1 MGRLRPVT
9 IKRRSEMHR
18 TLDADAPQG
27 DDAATLPEERVDPL
41 LIETPDDDTRTPDD
55 DIREGKFRLYGSS
68 EEFLASIEARI

>member
-27 DDAATLPEERVDPL
+27 DAAATLPEERVDPL
-41 LIETPDDDTRTPDD
+41 LTETPDD
-55 DIREGKFRLYGSS
+55 DIREGMFSLYGSS
-68 EEFLASIEARI
+68 EEFLASIEAHI

>member
-9 IKRRSEMHR
+9 IKPRSEVYR
-18 TLDADAPQG
+18 TLDADAPQD

-55 DIREGKFRLYGSS
+55 DIREGKFRFYESS